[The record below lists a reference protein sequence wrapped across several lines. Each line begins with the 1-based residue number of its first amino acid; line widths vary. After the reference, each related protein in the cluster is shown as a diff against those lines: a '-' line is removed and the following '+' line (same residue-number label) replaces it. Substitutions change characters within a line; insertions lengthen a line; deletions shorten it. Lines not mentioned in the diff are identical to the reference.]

1 MAILVLQGHEET
13 TAKMETVAK
22 TMAGTRSLR
31 KEKDMAKLTQ
41 QTAAQEPEEALAEVK
56 MKTTAGF
63 ACWLTW
69 SLWQW
74 EVDLCSLG
82 YP

>member
-1 MAILVLQGHEET
+1 
-13 TAKMETVAK
+13 METVAK
-22 TMAGTRSLR
+22 TLAGTHSLR
-31 KEKDMAKLTQ
+31 KEKEQ
-41 QTAAQEPEEALAEVK
+41 QTAAHEPEEALDEAK

-63 ACWLTW
+63 ACWLTR